1 MPYQGQWIS
10 DRNRVK
16 VCEKSRRIGIS
27 WADAGGAALDAARI
41 KGHDTWYLGY
51 NKDMAE
57 QYISDVAWWAKAY
70 NLVASAIEKEVIKDE
85 DQDIL
90 VFRVRFA
97 TGYKVSALSSK
108 PANLRAKK
116 GAIVIDEA
124 AFHQDLDELRKAA
137 MAVLAWGGQVRII
150 STHDGV
156 DNSFNELCQQ
166 IRDGELSYSL
176 HKTTLLDAVDQG
188 LYKRI
193 CLVNS
198 WDWAIASQEQW
209 VSQLYKD
216 YGIGADEELGCI
228 PLDAK
233 GGGKLFNTKW
243 FQTVPSPSRYTA
255 IVRFW
260 DLASTAREIREDCF
274 YTAGVLLGLCDDGSY
289 EIVDAIAKQLD
300 SAESD
305 QLIINTAKRDG
316 KHVYVAWEEEGG
328 SAGKRVTLYL
338 AERLKGYSAEGLR
351 PQGDKMTRAKPIAN
365 DVYEGKARL
374 VEGAWNDEFKKAVH
388 RFDGTPRP
396 LTNDYCDA
404 LSGAHAFLRDP
415 EKMAARQY
423 TRFLRGEI

>member
-1 MPYQGQWIS
+1 VPGEVSPGHFRAKCARGSFKSAHFAAVHRSLRRTLPYQGRWVS
-10 DRNRVK
+10 DRSRVK

-27 WADAGGAALDAARI
+27 WADAGGAALDAARL

-70 NLVASAIEKEVIKDE
+70 NLVASAIEKEVVKDE

-124 AFHQDLDELRKAA
+124 AFHQDLNELRKAA

-156 DNSFNELCQQ
+156 DNLFNQLCQE
-166 IRDGELSYSL
+166 IRSGELIYSL
-176 HKTTLLDAVDQG
+176 HKMTLLDAVDEG

-193 CLVNS
+193 CLMNGWS
-198 WDWAIASQEQW
+198 WALTESAEGIATQQQW
-209 VSQLYKD
+209 IDQLYKD

-233 GGGKLFNTKW
+233 GGGKVFNRNW
-243 FQTVPSPSRYTA
+243 FRSIDAPSGGYDA

-260 DLASTAREIREDCF
+260 DMAATAKAINEDAF
-274 YTAGVLLGLCDDGSY
+274 YTAGVLLGIKDNFYDVL
-289 EIVDAIAKQLD
+289 DAIAQQLD
-300 SAESD
+300 PAGSD
-305 QLIINTAKRDG
+305 QLIIDTAKRDG
-316 KHVYVAWEEEGG
+316 KGVFVAWEEEGG
-328 SAGKRVTLYL
+328 SAGKRVTEYL
-338 AERLKGYSAEGLR
+338 KQQLKGCDADGVK
-351 PQGDKMTRAKPIAN
+351 PQGDKLTRAKPVAIAIHS
-365 DVYEGKARL
+365 YL
-374 VEGAWNDEFKKAVH
+374 
-388 RFDGTPRP
+388 P
-396 LTNDYCDA
+396 LD
-404 LSGAHAFLRDP
+404 
-415 EKMAARQY
+415 
-423 TRFLRGEI
+423 I